1 MAAASGVAERL
12 AWVQRYEQTG
22 DAASVC
28 RAFGI
33 TAPTLRKWW
42 RRYRDAGVAGL
53 ADASRAPH
61 HSPNRKIG
69 PAEAARIRALH
80 AAGLGL
86 LRIRAALLAERGL
99 DVAVPTIR
107 KALRPAA
114 PSPAPARPVVPAAPS
129 LFAGSLPDDA
139 LARAIAAAIT
149 AGAFAPGER
158 LTEEALGQRF
168 RAGRGRVRAALRAL
182 AMIGLVRIERHRGAV
197 VAMPSR
203 AEVAAAYAAR
213 RSIEAVIVR
222 DLARRRTPAQLAALR
237 RHLRR
242 QAEAEQRGD
251 RMALVH
257 LLTEFHLL
265 LASLG
270 ANRFL
275 HGFVETLASTTSLA
289 VLLYDHAAIPS
300 CAVAEHGELIRL
312 LERGDGDAA
321 AALMARHLDHNEER
335 QDGHEEPRRAPAP
348 RDGAGAPAGRAT

>member
-1 MAAASGVAERL
+1 MPAAGSVAERL

-22 DAASVC
+22 EAASVC
-28 RAFGI
+28 RTFGI

-42 RRYRDAGVAGL
+42 RRYRAAGVAGL

-61 HSPNRKIG
+61 RSPNRKIG
-69 PAEAARIRALH
+69 PPEAARIRALH
-80 AAGLGL
+80 AGGLGL
-86 LRIRAALLAERGL
+86 ARIRAALRAECGL

-107 KALRPAA
+107 KALRLPPPPPAHTA
-114 PSPAPARPVVPAAPS
+114 MPAAPS
-129 LFAGSLPDDA
+129 LFAGSLPEDA

-149 AGAFAPGER
+149 AGSFAPGER

-168 RAGRGRVRAALRAL
+168 RAGRTRVRAALRAL
-182 AMIGLVRIERHRGAV
+182 AMTGLVRIERHRGAV

-213 RSIEAVIVR
+213 RSIEATIVR
-222 DLARRRTPAQLAALR
+222 ELARRRTPAQLAELR

-242 QAEAEQRGD
+242 QAEAVERGD
-251 RMALVH
+251 RMALVR

-265 LASLG
+265 LATLA

-275 HGFVETLASTTSLA
+275 RGFVETLASLTSLA
-289 VLLYDHAAIPS
+289 VLLYDHAAMPS

-312 LERGDGDAA
+312 LERGDGEAA
-321 AALMARHLDHNEER
+321 AVLMARHLDHNEER
-335 QDGHEEPRRAPAP
+335 LDAAEGTRRASPAVP
-348 RDGAGAPAGRAT
+348 

>member
-1 MAAASGVAERL
+1 MAAAGGVAERL

-42 RRYRDAGVAGL
+42 RRYRAAGSAGL
-53 ADASRAPH
+53 MDASRAPH
-61 HSPNRKIG
+61 RSPNRKIG
-69 PAEAARIRALH
+69 PAEAAHIRALH
-80 AAGLGL
+80 AGGLGL

-114 PSPAPARPVVPAAPS
+114 PPPARPFVLTAPS
-129 LFAGSLPDDA
+129 LFAGSLPEDA

-149 AGAFAPGER
+149 AGGLAPGER

-203 AEVAAAYAAR
+203 AEVAEAYAAR
-213 RSIEAVIVR
+213 RSIEATIVR
-222 DLARRRTPAQLAALR
+222 DLARRRTPAQLALLR

-300 CAVAEHGELIRL
+300 CAVAEHAELIRL

-321 AALMARHLDHNEER
+321 AVLMARHLDHNEER
-335 QDGHEEPRRAPAP
+335 QDAQEEARRVPQAVP
-348 RDGAGAPAGRAT
+348 